1 MIDKIKSELL
11 NLQDKSYKEFHSK
24 LMPTINPDSI
34 IGIRVPVLRNY
45 TKTLFN
51 ENSLQELNPFLKN
64 LPHEF
69 YEENNIHA
77 FLIEKITNFEECIIY
92 IEEFLPFVDNWA
104 TCDMMNPKI
113 FKKYPNKLLD
123 KIYQWINSDSVYTI
137 RFGIGMLMRFFLDEN
152 FETKY
157 LDLVSSV
164 KSDEYYIN
172 MMRAWFFATALAKQ
186 YEQTFIYIKNYSLD
200 KWTHNK
206 TIQKA
211 NESFRI
217 AKEQK
222 EELKKYKIK

>member
-1 MIDKIKSELL
+1 MIQKIKNDLL
-11 NLQDKSYKEFHSK
+11 LMQDKTYKDFHSK

-34 IGIRVPVLRNY
+34 IGIRVPVLRDY
-45 TKTLFN
+45 AKKLFK
-51 ENSLQELNPFLKN
+51 ENSIESLNPFLKN

-77 FLIEKITNFEECIIY
+77 FIIEKINNFDECIFY
-92 IEEFLPFVDNWA
+92 LENFLPYIDNWA
-104 TCDMMNPKI
+104 TCDMLNPKI
-113 FKKYPNKLLD
+113 FKTNYEKLLE
-123 KIYQWINSDSVYTI
+123 KIYQWINSDSVYTV
-137 RFGIGMLMRFFLDEN
+137 RFAIGMLMRYFLDEK

-157 LDLVSSV
+157 LDLVASINSE
-164 KSDEYYIN
+164 EYYIN

-186 YEQTFIYIKNYSLD
+186 YEQTFPYIKNYSLD

-217 AKEQK
+217 TKEQK
-222 EELKKYKIK
+222 EELKKYRV

>member
-1 MIDKIKSELL
+1 MINKIKNDLL
-11 NLQDKSYKEFHSK
+11 LMQDKTYKDFHSK

-34 IGIRVPVLRNY
+34 IGIRVPVLRDY
-45 TKTLFN
+45 AKKLFK
-51 ENSLQELNPFLKN
+51 ENSIESLNSFLKN

-77 FLIEKITNFEECIIY
+77 FIIEKINNFDECIFY
-92 IEEFLPFVDNWA
+92 LEDFLPYIDNWA
-104 TCDMMNPKI
+104 TCDMLNPKI
-113 FKKYPNKLLD
+113 FKNNCEKLLE
-123 KIYQWINSDSVYTI
+123 KIYQWINSDSVYTV
-137 RFGIGMLMRFFLDEN
+137 RFAIGMLMRYFLDEK

-157 LDLVSSV
+157 LDLVASINSE
-164 KSDEYYIN
+164 EYYIN

-186 YEQTFIYIKNYSLD
+186 YEQTFPYIKNYSLD

-217 AKEQK
+217 TKEQK
-222 EELKKYKIK
+222 EELKKYRV

>member
-1 MIDKIKSELL
+1 MIQKIKNDLL
-11 NLQDKSYKEFHSK
+11 LMQDKTYKDFHSK

-34 IGIRVPVLRNY
+34 IGIRVPVLRDY
-45 TKTLFN
+45 AKKLFK
-51 ENSLQELNPFLKN
+51 ENSIESLNSFLKN

-77 FLIEKITNFEECIIY
+77 FIIEKINNFDECIFY
-92 IEEFLPFVDNWA
+92 LENFLPYIDNWA
-104 TCDMMNPKI
+104 TCDMLNPKI
-113 FKKYPNKLLD
+113 FKTNCEKLLE
-123 KIYQWINSDSVYTI
+123 KIYQWINSDSVYTV
-137 RFGIGMLMRFFLDEN
+137 RFGMGMLMRYFLDEK

-157 LDLVSSV
+157 LDLVASINSE
-164 KSDEYYIN
+164 EYYIN

-186 YEQTFIYIKNYSLD
+186 YEQTFPYIKNYSLD

-217 AKEQK
+217 TKEQK
-222 EELKKYKIK
+222 EELKKYRV

>member
-1 MIDKIKSELL
+1 MIEKIKSELL
-11 NLQDKSYKEFHSK
+11 ILQDKSYKEFHSK
-24 LMPTINPDSI
+24 LMPTINLDCI

-45 TKTLFN
+45 VKTLFN
-51 ENSLQELNPFLKN
+51 ENSLQELNSFLKN

-77 FLIEKITNFEECIIY
+77 FLIEKITNFEECISY
-92 IEEFLPFVDNWA
+92 IDEFLPFVDNWA

-113 FKKYPNKLLD
+113 FKKYPDKLLK
-123 KIYQWINSDSVYTI
+123 KIYQWINSDSVYTV

-217 AKEQK
+217 TKEQK
-222 EELKKYKIK
+222 EQLKKYKIK

>member
-1 MIDKIKSELL
+1 MINKIKNDLL
-11 NLQDKSYKEFHSK
+11 LMQDKTYKDFHSK

-34 IGIRVPVLRNY
+34 IAIRVPVLRDY
-45 TKTLFN
+45 AKKLFK
-51 ENSLQELNPFLKN
+51 ENSIESLNSFLKN

-77 FLIEKITNFEECIIY
+77 FIIEKINNFDECIFY
-92 IEEFLPFVDNWA
+92 LEEFLPYIDNWA
-104 TCDMMNPKI
+104 TCDMLNPKI
-113 FKKYPNKLLD
+113 FKTNCEKLLE
-123 KIYQWINSDSVYTI
+123 KIYQWINSDSVYTV
-137 RFGIGMLMRFFLDEN
+137 RFGIGMLMRFFLDEK

-157 LDLVSSV
+157 LDLVSSIN
-164 KSDEYYIN
+164 SEEYYIN

-186 YEQTFIYIKNYSLD
+186 YEQTLPYIKNYSLD

-217 AKEQK
+217 TKDQK
-222 EELKKYKIK
+222 EELKKFRV

>member
-1 MIDKIKSELL
+1 MIKKIKNELL
-11 NLQDKSYKEFHSK
+11 SMQDKTYKDFHSK

-34 IGIRVPVLRNY
+34 IGVRVPVLRDY
-45 TKTLFN
+45 AKKLFK
-51 ENSLQELNPFLKN
+51 ENSIESLNSFLKN

-77 FLIEKITNFEECIIY
+77 FLIEKINNFDECIFY
-92 IEEFLPFVDNWA
+92 LEEFLPYIDNWA
-104 TCDMMNPKI
+104 TCDMLNPKI
-113 FKKYPNKLLD
+113 FKTNCDKLLE
-123 KIYQWINSDSVYTI
+123 KIYQWINSDSVYTV
-137 RFGIGMLMRFFLDEN
+137 RFGIGMLMRFFLDEK

-157 LDLVSSV
+157 LDLVSSIN
-164 KSDEYYIN
+164 SEEYYIN

-186 YEQTFIYIKNYSLD
+186 YDKTLPYIKNYSLD

-217 AKEQK
+217 TKDQK
-222 EELKKYKIK
+222 EELKKFRV

>member
-1 MIDKIKSELL
+1 MINKIKNDLL
-11 NLQDKSYKEFHSK
+11 LMQDKTYKNFHSK

-34 IGIRVPVLRNY
+34 IGIRVPILRDYAKKLFKENNIE
-45 TKTLFN
+45 TL
-51 ENSLQELNPFLKN
+51 NSFLKN

-77 FLIEKITNFEECIIY
+77 FIIEKINNFDECIFY
-92 IEEFLPFVDNWA
+92 LENFLPYIDNWA
-104 TCDMMNPKI
+104 TCDMLNPKI
-113 FKKYPNKLLD
+113 FKTNYDKLLE
-123 KIYQWINSDSVYTI
+123 KIYQWINSDSVYTV

-157 LDLVSSV
+157 LDLVASINFE
-164 KSDEYYIN
+164 EYYIN

-186 YEQTFIYIKNYSLD
+186 YDQTLPYIKNYSLD

-217 AKEQK
+217 TKDQK
-222 EELKKYKIK
+222 EELKKFRL

>member
-1 MIDKIKSELL
+1 MINKIKNDLL
-11 NLQDKSYKEFHSK
+11 LMQDKTYKDFHSK
-24 LMPTINPDSI
+24 LMPTINSNSI
-34 IGIRVPVLRNY
+34 IGVRVPVLRDY
-45 TKTLFN
+45 AKKLFK
-51 ENSLQELNPFLKN
+51 ENSIESLNSFLKN

-77 FLIEKITNFEECIIY
+77 FLIEKINNFDECIFY
-92 IEEFLPFVDNWA
+92 LEEFLPYIDNWA
-104 TCDMMNPKI
+104 TCDMLNPKI
-113 FKKYPNKLLD
+113 FKTNCEKLLE
-123 KIYQWINSDSVYTI
+123 KIYQWINSDSVYTV

-157 LDLVSSV
+157 LDLVASINFE
-164 KSDEYYIN
+164 EYYIN

-186 YEQTFIYIKNYSLD
+186 YDQTLPYIKNYSLD

-217 AKEQK
+217 TKDQK
-222 EELKKYKIK
+222 EELKKFRL